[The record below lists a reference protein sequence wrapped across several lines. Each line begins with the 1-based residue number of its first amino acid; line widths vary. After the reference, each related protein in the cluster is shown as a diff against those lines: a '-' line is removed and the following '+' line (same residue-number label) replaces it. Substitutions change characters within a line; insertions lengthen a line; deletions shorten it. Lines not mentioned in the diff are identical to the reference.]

1 LHNASSLSG
10 LPSIIDVRLWIAWP
24 RGGCHTLLLAPCVT
38 RLRTQYSMFLHCVS
52 SLGRVWSRILQ
63 KWVLITIA
71 PQQTASC
78 FSSWWCSALKGVP
91 QKLQNVLDFLIILE
105 AWEILKH
112 KSDYVFNGARPSV
125 PAVLWTVANDSPS
138 GVRLERWHFRNCYLG
153 CLPWL
158 INFVIGVSWST
169 RRLHS

>member
-1 LHNASSLSG
+1 MDRLAKRR
-10 LPSIIDVRLWIAWP
+10 LPHPAACPLCGQAEDTIQHVL
-24 RGGCHTLLLAPCVT
+24 TLCVFSW
-38 RLRTQYSMFLHCVS
+38 Q
-52 SLGRVWSRILQ
+52 VWSLILQ
-63 KWVLITIA
+63 KWGLITIA

-105 AWEILKH
+105 AWEIWKH
-112 KSDYVFNGARPSV
+112 KSDYVFNGARPGV

-138 GVRLERWHFRNCYLG
+138 GVRLEWWHFRNCYLC

-158 INFVIGVSWST
+158 INFLIGVSWST
-169 RRLHS
+169 TLISARSAT